1 MPPVDLRDLIG
12 DIRAA
17 LERHPREALIEILT
31 YVFKEYVVEGPAPL
45 AATPPALAEDFS
57 GMSFAQVIEALQLRL
72 DLPELALFQ
81 VQGERVFLQLGGR
94 QIPVEAQAARPE
106 PLPPA
111 PPPAPSP
118 APSSAASA
126 PSPASPSSGSPAA
139 APPAEPAQ
147 APGSSR
153 APLPAAAPRPAAVPM
168 TPGGATGA
176 RGHVTPG
183 GASAAAA
190 SATTTSPPAPAPEN
204 ASGSA
209 VARPKAP
216 AEEAGDS
223 SGRFNLLEID

>member
-12 DIRAA
+12 DIRTA

-45 AATPPALAEDFS
+45 AATPPALAEDLT

-81 VQGERVFLQLGGR
+81 VQGDRVSLQLGGR
-94 QIPVEAQAARPE
+94 QIPIEAQAARPE

-111 PPPAPSP
+111 PPSTPASSP
-118 APSSAASA
+118 PPAAAPVSSASA
-126 PSPASPSSGSPAA
+126 SPAA
-139 APPAEPAQ
+139 APPADAGQ
-147 APGSSR
+147 APGTLR

-176 RGHVTPG
+176 RAPASPG
-183 GASAAAA
+183 GTPAAPAPA
-190 SATTTSPPAPAPEN
+190 TTSPAASDAPARP
-204 ASGSA
+204 A
-209 VARPKAP
+209 ARPASA
-216 AEEAGDS
+216 AEEAGEG